1 MLRLPMIKSLTDLN
15 PGDAGIVIGLS
26 GDLPLQSRLVEMG
39 ILPGSPIRLVKK
51 APLNGPLALK
61 VRDYY
66 ISVRLDEARSIQV
79 EVE

>member
-1 MLRLPMIKSLTDLN
+1 MIKALPELL
-15 PGDAGIVIGLS
+15 PGESGTVFGLV

-51 APLNGPLALK
+51 SPFNGPLALK

-66 ISVRLDEARSIQV
+66 ISVRLDEAQSIQV
-79 EVE
+79 EVEE